1 MNIEQIYELIT
12 KEVNK
17 ELVKLNEP
25 MSKHTSFKI
34 GGMADIFV
42 TVKTEK
48 ALEAILK
55 IIKEQNVPL
64 TIIGNGSNLLV
75 KDNGI
80 RGLVA
85 KIDLDEITIEKQNNE
100 AIVEL
105 GAGLKNGILAQ
116 KLLNQ
121 QIAGFEFAAG
131 IPGTIGGAVYMNAGA
146 YGSEMKDI
154 VQEVTYIDKNLEYH
168 TINNEECKFDYRT
181 SIFTQKDVIIT
192 KVKLKLP
199 YGNQEEIKQKMEEN
213 SKSRNEKQPVQMPSA
228 GSTFKRGSD
237 FITAKLIDECGL
249 KGYKIGGAEV
259 STMHAGFV
267 VNTGRCNS
275 KWCTTISRTYT
286 KNSIRKMWKTNRTR
300 NKSDRRVKWRDFL
313 NGFVQEQKW
322 KDGWC

>member
-1 MNIEQIYELIT
+1 MNIEQIYELMT

-17 ELVKLNEP
+17 ELVKINEP

-34 GGMADIFV
+34 GGMADIFA
-42 TVKTEK
+42 TVKTK
-48 ALEAILK
+48 KDLEAILK
-55 IIKEQNVPL
+55 IVKEQNVPL

-105 GAGLKNGILAQ
+105 GAGVKNGLLAQ
-116 KLLNQ
+116 KLLQQ

-146 YGSEMKDI
+146 YGSEMKNI
-154 VQEVTYIDKNLEYH
+154 VQEVTYINKNLEYH

-213 SKSRNEKQPVQMPSA
+213 AKSRNEKQPVQMPSA

-275 KWCTTISRTYT
+275 K
-286 KNSIRKMWKTNRTR
+286 
-300 NKSDRRVKWRDFL
+300 
-313 NGFVQEQKW
+313 
-322 KDGWC
+322 

>member
-12 KEVNK
+12 KEINK

-55 IIKEQNVPL
+55 IVKEQNVPL

-85 KIDLDEITIEKQNNE
+85 KIDLDEITMEKQNNE

-105 GAGLKNGILAQ
+105 GAGVKNGLLAQ

-146 YGSEMKDI
+146 YGSEMKNI
-154 VQEVTYIDKNLEYH
+154 VQEVTYINKNLEYH
-168 TINNEECKFDYRT
+168 TMKNEECKFDYRT

-213 SKSRNEKQPVQMPSA
+213 AKSRNEKQPVQMPSA

-275 KWCTTISRTYT
+275 R
-286 KNSIRKMWKTNRTR
+286 
-300 NKSDRRVKWRDFL
+300 
-313 NGFVQEQKW
+313 
-322 KDGWC
+322 